1 MKPDH
6 DFQRDLTDDARLA
19 QLNKDVLAFSCEIV
33 DVAGFL
39 EGVDAGIASQLG
51 KLKEMDANTTA
62 MRGGVALASTAAK
75 ATETT
80 NEETLASLHGSLT
93 ELKDLSAGTRKLAGW
108 MQTVNQRLAEVM
120 GLIATVEDN
129 NQTILNIA
137 RQVNILAINA
147 KIEAARAGDAGRGF
161 AVVSEEI
168 NALSQR
174 TSGAA
179 DEINTHTESLRNWFT
194 TLDDDAK
201 SITIDSVRVADRAN
215 QADAA
220 LNEIIN
226 GIRMAGENT
235 TNTLN
240 AVQSVAAASEAFLRR
255 FDVMTGEID
264 GLAKDVTR
272 SRDRVNNLIDGA
284 ENMVNGL
291 DDIGRS
297 RQDGDHI
304 ERVQKDAKEMG
315 TALEAALE
323 EGKITERDLFAVD
336 LEPIAGTNPTQYLSP
351 ITAITDELFTPIQE
365 AALDWRED
373 VIFCAAVN
381 RIGFLPTHN
390 TKFSMK
396 QRQDPVWNASHSR
409 NKRLF
414 NDRVGLKAGQ
424 NERPFLLQVYRRDM
438 GGGVFKLM
446 KDLSAPITV
455 NGRHWGGLRLAYAV

>member
-39 EGVDAGIASQLG
+39 EEVDAGIASQLG

-179 DEINTHTESLRNWFT
+179 DEINTHTESLRKWFT

-424 NERPFLLQVYRRDM
+424 NEKPFLLQVYRRDM